1 MGKNEKN
8 QLKTGVILSYLNLAV
23 STLIPLFYT
32 PIVLRMLGESEYGLY
47 SLAGAA
53 VGYLSLLSFGFGS
66 TILRYL
72 SLYRAKGETEN
83 EQKTFGFFLIVYS
96 VIAVLVITGG
106 VILSFNVER
115 LFHRGLNADELI
127 KTRKLVLIIACS
139 SAVTFPT
146 SVFSSVVLAHEQY
159 TFRKLVEI
167 AATLLAPAANLLVL
181 YLGYASIGMAVA
193 SVVTHAVMLP
203 VYAYYCFSKLK
214 VTPRF
219 SRMPRKL
226 IFEMIRFS
234 GFVFL
239 ATIVDMLF
247 WSTDLVLLGALAGSA
262 AVAVYKIGATFNNMV
277 MSFSSS
283 ISGVLSP
290 RVTAM
295 VAEENE
301 NERFTTLF
309 IKIGRLQYIVIAL
322 VITGFAVFGRDFIL
336 LWAGE
341 AYKDAFW
348 IAVMTMFPL
357 CIPLIQNTGI
367 TIVTAMNKHAFRS
380 IVYLVI
386 AIANVVSTVLIIP
399 RMGGIGAA
407 LCSGISYL
415 LGQGLIMNLYYW
427 KKIGIDIPGFWKSI
441 LRMSWTPLIMLVAGY
456 IIMHNIRLDNWV
468 KFFTGVV
475 IYSVLYFVF
484 MYLFAFDAYEKGLVR
499 TLINKLKR

>member
-83 EQKTFGFFLIVYS
+83 ENNVYS

-139 SAVTFPT
+139 SAMTFPT